1 MTHEKRGTGENS
13 SVQKY
18 NVINLLKMH
27 DFSKFC
33 LKFGKV
39 QILKKCVQTDFEND
53 LATAD

>member
-13 SVQKY
+13 SVQKF
-18 NVINLLKMH
+18 NFINLPKMH